1 MKTCFVRYGATIG
14 LVAIGAMMATA
25 SGAASAPTDNMQGV
39 QTVVRKSVLISADP
53 SGSVLSKSM
62 VTQLSSVGN
71 GTQTVKVP
79 VGTDNLRNLNGFG
92 APAAQ
97 GNNAVFNLNVNGAD
111 DQRIYTS
118 ADIAPV
124 TVKTVATLDG
134 KPIDPAKIINATGV
148 LDVKYTITN
157 TTTNTQTITYKNA
170 AGNDVSKD
178 VVMADPFVGSLTVT
192 LPQGFNEITAPG
204 AVGGGD
210 GNNGNLFNYSMV
222 LFEPLGK
229 AVVTVGYQ
237 SRITNATLPAASFTI
252 LPIIPFDNS
261 TISATKDAF
270 ASGAASATKIYD
282 AGNQLGDGLNQL
294 AAGVGQAIAGIN
306 KLYAGANQLST
317 GLNGGMPKIQA
328 LATGINTLNNGAS
341 DLYQGLLTLQNTITG
356 IPKSTEY
363 QTMIAGLATLITNFT
378 TVTEETIPNA
388 ILALNFINAVTG
400 NLIPLIPVQCAGAYC
415 ATANSYGMA
424 LSTQL
429 TELNSKTN
437 PNGIPAAVAG
447 LTGIKAG
454 ISGLVNGLAASF
466 TSGKGADLVAGGQQI
481 SDGLDTA
488 NAGVNGSGGLVD
500 SVTAAADGSQ
510 QITDGLGQLQEA
522 APKLAAGVSELKSK
536 GADGLVTAGE
546 TAQATF
552 APQVAQLEAAQAAGE
567 AGAGIPYGKAI
578 GAQTTTGVYQIHLA
592 AAAKPTQLNIER
604 YLLALIS
611 LALAVGVGTVLWHR
625 RTPA

>member
-1 MKTCFVRYGATIG
+1 MKTCFARYGATIG

-25 SGAASAPTDNMQGV
+25 SGAAAAPTDNMQGV
-39 QTVVRKSVLISADP
+39 QTVVRKSVLISANPD
-53 SGSVLSKSM
+53 GSVLSKSM

-124 TVKTVATLDG
+124 TVKTVTTLDG

-148 LDVKYTITN
+148 LDVQYTITN
-157 TTTNTQTITYKNA
+157 TTTKTQTITYKNA

-270 ASGAASATKIYD
+270 ASGAASGTKIYD
-282 AGNQLGDGLNQL
+282 AGNQLGDGLDQL

-306 KLYAGANQLST
+306 KLYEGSNELST
-317 GLNGGMPKIQA
+317 GLNAGLPGIRTLGA
-328 LATGINTLNNGAS
+328 GINTLNNGAS
-341 DLYQGLLTLQNTITG
+341 DLYQGLLTLQNTMT
-356 IPKSTEY
+356 
-363 QTMIAGLATLITNFT
+363 AL
-378 TVTEETIPNA
+378 VT
-388 ILALNFINAVTG
+388 
-400 NLIPLIPVQCAGAYC
+400 
-415 ATANSYGMA
+415 
-424 LSTQL
+424 
-429 TELNSKTN
+429 
-437 PNGIPAAVAG
+437 
-447 LTGIKAG
+447 
-454 ISGLVNGLAASF
+454 GLAASF
-466 TSGKGADLVAGGQQI
+466 TSGSGAKLVDGGQQI
-481 SDGLDTA
+481 SGGLDTV
-488 NAGVNGSGGLVD
+488 NDGVNRSGGLVD

-510 QITDGLGQLQEA
+510 QITDGLGQLQA
-522 APKLAAGVSELKSK
+522 GMPKMAAGVGELKSK

-546 TAQATF
+546 TAQAEF
-552 APQVAQLEAAQAAGE
+552 APTVAQLEAAQAAGE

-578 GAQTTTGVYQIHLA
+578 GAQTTTGVYQIQLA

-625 RTPA
+625 RPAA

>member
-1 MKTCFVRYGATIG
+1 MNTCFARYGATIG

-25 SGAASAPTDNMQGV
+25 SGAAAAPTDNMQGV

-124 TVKTVATLDG
+124 TVKTVTTLDG

-178 VVMADPFVGSLTVT
+178 VVMADPFVGSLSIT
-192 LPQGFNEITAPG
+192 LPQGFNEISAPG

-237 SRITNATLPAASFTI
+237 SRITNATLPAISLTI

-270 ASGAASATKIYD
+270 AGGAASATKIYD

-306 KLYAGANQLST
+306 KLYEGSNKLST
-317 GLNGGMPKIQA
+317 GLNAGLPGIRTLGA
-328 LATGINTLNNGAS
+328 GINTLNNGAS
-341 DLYQGLLTLQNTITG
+341 ELYQGLLTLQSTITG
-356 IPKSTEY
+356 IPQSADY
-363 QTMIAGLATLITNFT
+363 QKMIAGLTSLITNFT
-378 TVTEETIPNA
+378 AATSPSSPTGLPAAITGLGQINFVTDPANGFCTVAPACGPANA
-388 ILALNFINAVTG
+388 GGVQIATGLSTLNSGLLAAVTG
-400 NLIPLIPVQCAGAYC
+400 
-415 ATANSYGMA
+415 
-424 LSTQL
+424 L
-429 TELNSKTN
+429 TD
-437 PNGIPAAVAG
+437 
-447 LTGIKAG
+447 IKAG
-454 ISGLVNGLAASF
+454 ISGLVNTLAASF

-500 SVTAAADGSQ
+500 SVTAAADGSAQ
-510 QITDGLGQLQEA
+510 LTDGLGKLQEA
-522 APKLAAGVSELKSK
+522 APKLAAGVSELKTK

-552 APQVAQLEAAQAAGE
+552 APQVAQLNAAQAAGE

-604 YLLALIS
+604 YLLAFIS

-625 RTPA
+625 RAAA